1 MPTTCFPVTPF
12 SRVSA
17 LIYCPVV
24 FKTKLVENLN
34 KWFTVLNFQRTLAPF
49 LTQQEISNFKEFF
62 KAYDTE
68 GEGEISKQTSRLI
81 FKNWY
86 FSLINRQREE
96 IPVGDWLGP
105 EWTVDIRPSEQ
116 SMHQRCDIVK
126 WEDFVLSH
134 ALHILAARPNTGSTR
149 PYIPRILKFARE
161 FEEEDDES
169 ECY

>member
-1 MPTTCFPVTPF
+1 M
-12 SRVSA
+12 
-17 LIYCPVV
+17 
-24 FKTKLVENLN
+24 LVDLN
-34 KWFTVLNFQRTLAPF
+34 KLFTVLIFQRALAPL
-49 LTQQEISNFKEFF
+49 LTKQEISNFKEFF
-62 KAYDTE
+62 KAYDPE
-68 GEGEISKQTSRLI
+68 GEGEISKQTSRLV

-96 IPVGDWLGP
+96 IPVGDWLGT

-126 WEDFVLSH
+126 WKDFVLSH
-134 ALHILAARPNTGSTR
+134 ALYILAARPNTGSTR
-149 PYIPRILKFARE
+149 PYIPRLLKFARE